1 MTRELTPK
9 YKIIQDT
16 REQQGLYFGP
26 YEQCEGMVTRK
37 LDTGDYTIEGLEDK
51 ICIERKASVE
61 EIAINLGQKKH
72 PFMAEIQR
80 MSTFDHKFL
89 ILEFSVDDVLKF
101 PEGTRIPEEKKKT
114 LKITGKYLMKCLNE
128 FEIHDG
134 IHVVFCGN
142 KHNAFMFL
150 SGLFKRLY
158 EKYTIGKRD

>member
-1 MTRELTPK
+1 MAIPTPPK

-16 REQQGLYFGP
+16 REQQGLFFGP
-26 YEQCEGMVTRK
+26 YEQCDGMITQK

-89 ILEFSVDDVLKF
+89 VMEFSIDDILRF
-101 PEGTRIPEEKKKT
+101 PEGTRIPEEKRKT
-114 LKITGKYLMKCLNE
+114 LKITGKYLLKCINE
-128 FEIHDG
+128 FQIYDD
-134 IHVVFCGN
+134 IQVVFCGN
-142 KHNAFMFL
+142 KHNAFLYL
-150 SGLFKRLY
+150 SGLFKRLH
-158 EKYTIGKRD
+158 EKYTVGKKL